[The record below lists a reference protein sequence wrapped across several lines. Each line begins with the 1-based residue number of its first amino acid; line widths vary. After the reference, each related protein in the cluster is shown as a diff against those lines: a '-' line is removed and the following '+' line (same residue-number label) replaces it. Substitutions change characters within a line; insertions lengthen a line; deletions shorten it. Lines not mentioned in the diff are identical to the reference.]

1 MSERRPQPG
10 ELYRHFK
17 NNMYQVTAI
26 AKHSETGEELV
37 IYQALYGDYGI
48 YARPLSMFVSEVD
61 HEKYPQIT
69 QKYRFELVGHVG
81 AKSHS
86 GQHISE
92 VASQAGSEQHTS
104 EVVSQTQSRQHT
116 DEVAPQTADDSVE
129 EKMLAFLDADTMEA
143 KYKILLTMEEE
154 INDHLINNMAVTLDV
169 VIDEGDV
176 KDRYDQLKRCVAT
189 MNKYESNRFR

>member
-17 NNMYQVTAI
+17 NKMYQITAI

-48 YARPLSMFVSEVD
+48 YARPLTMFVSEVD
-61 HEKYPQIT
+61 HDKYPQVT
-69 QKYRFELVGHVG
+69 QKYRFELVGYAG
-81 AKSHS
+81 AAHELPTGNAATVSSREEQLAEEQVVEEHLTEKS
-86 GQHISE
+86 QK
-92 VASQAGSEQHTS
+92 
-104 EVVSQTQSRQHT
+104 
-116 DEVAPQTADDSVE
+116 ADDSVE
-129 EKMLAFLDADTMEA
+129 SKMLAFLDADTMEE
-143 KYKILLTMEEE
+143 KYKILLTMENE

-176 KDRYDQLKRCVAT
+176 RDRFDQLKRCVAT